1 MRLRIC
7 RWPESVSVAAVHPP
21 VGGNDVASGLHGGS
35 LLVVDL
41 ELVHMQPLHLKL
53 LDLEPPDN
61 RTPDR
66 QTPDRQGADGASPDR
81 RRPNRKRAD
90 ANRAELLQAT
100 TARWGLAE
108 WELEPLVTGRTRPRS
123 GLRGPRSSGHA
134 GRCAH
139 TFQQQVRVRVL
150 LPALRARSWR
160 SPQTADRWRVRTTP
174 AAAHGV
180 VSGGCAGAPEARELC
195 SNLTS
200 GLSRFGAVWGI
211 RVRLRSPDTP
221 RVTTTLPPARRAVL
235 AP

>member
-66 QTPDRQGADGASPDR
+66 QTPDRQGADGAGPDR

-100 TARWGLAE
+100 TGPWGGPPE
-108 WELEPLVTGRTRPRS
+108 WELEPVHG
-123 GLRGPRSSGHA
+123 RSS
-134 GRCAH
+134 
-139 TFQQQVRVRVL
+139 F
-150 LPALRARSWR
+150 
-160 SPQTADRWRVRTTP
+160 D
-174 AAAHGV
+174 
-180 VSGGCAGAPEARELC
+180 
-195 SNLTS
+195 
-200 GLSRFGAVWGI
+200 
-211 RVRLRSPDTP
+211 
-221 RVTTTLPPARRAVL
+221 
-235 AP
+235 